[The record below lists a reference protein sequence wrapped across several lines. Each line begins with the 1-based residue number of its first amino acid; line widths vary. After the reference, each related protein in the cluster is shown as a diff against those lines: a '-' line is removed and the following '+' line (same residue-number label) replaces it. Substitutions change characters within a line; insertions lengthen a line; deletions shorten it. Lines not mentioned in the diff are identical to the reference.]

1 MRKMEEN
8 EAELRMRKVGKM
20 EMTKKEDGR
29 TVTQTAAGHIIE
41 LTDVVQRFGEK
52 DVLKDITL
60 RVESGEIF
68 GLLGPSGAGKT
79 TIIKIVTGQLRPT
92 EGNAVT
98 NGVPA
103 DKMTGKAYRRIGMMM
118 DVPGLYERLSC
129 YDNLKLFARLY
140 AVKEKRIREVLE
152 KVGLLE
158 AARRPVEK
166 LSKGM
171 KGRLALARAVMNEP
185 DILFLDEPTSGLD
198 PATANRIHELIL
210 EEQAKGTT
218 VFLTTHNMA
227 EAEKL
232 CRHIALLHEG
242 NIIEYGGPEEICRR
256 YNHKKQILVR
266 LYDGR
271 TMVCPY
277 DRKAGGDKETAEMIR
292 QYLESGMVETIHSTE
307 PSLETVFMELTGKKL
322 C

>member
-1 MRKMEEN
+1 
-8 EAELRMRKVGKM
+8 
-20 EMTKKEDGR
+20 MTKKEDGK
-29 TVTQTAAGHIIE
+29 TVTQTTAGHIIE

-52 DVLKDITL
+52 DVLKGITL

-140 AVKEKRIREVLE
+140 TVKEKRIREVLE
-152 KVGLLE
+152 KAGLLE
-158 AARRPVEK
+158 AA
-166 LSKGM
+166 L
-171 KGRLALARAVMNEP
+171 GRGDMNEP

-277 DRKAGGDKETAEMIR
+277 DRKAGGDKETDREGKTGCDRETAEMIR